1 MMAHSFQWIQ
11 ATIGIF
17 IGLSVARLI
26 TSAANMFI
34 ARKSVT
40 MDWVPFGWALTI
52 FFLLLQF
59 AWSFIELDTV
69 IHTWTFGHFVMLL
82 AYVLSLFSAAA
93 LILPNIESQAGKSLT
108 EWFALNGRWA
118 LSFVVLYAILLYPLR
133 WYLMSLAAESNQ
145 AAGIL
150 EALDPGSLTLI
161 IVTLVAMFTK
171 SRRVLASVT
180 ILDLILTFALL
191 VDGVIDV

>member
-1 MMAHSFQWIQ
+1 MAHSFQWIK

-17 IGLSVARLI
+17 ISLSVARLI

-34 ARKSVT
+34 ARKSVA
-40 MDWVPFGWALTI
+40 MDWVPFGWTLTI

-69 IHTWTFGHFVMLL
+69 IDTWTFNHFVMLL

-93 LILPNIESQAGKSLT
+93 LILPNIESQAGKSLRD
-108 EWFALNGRWA
+108 WFALNGRWA
-118 LSFVVLYAILLYPLR
+118 LSFVVLYALLLYPLR
-133 WYLMSLAAESNQ
+133 WYLVSLDADSNQ

-150 EALDPGSLTLI
+150 EVIDPGSLILI
-161 IVTLVAMFTK
+161 TVTLVAMLTK
-171 SRRVLASVT
+171 SRRVLASAT
-180 ILDLILTFALL
+180 ILDLALTLALL
-191 VDGVIDV
+191 VEGVIDA